1 MKKIIF
7 SLVILL
13 LSIGA
18 FAQQKSKS
26 TKEERK
32 EKKKDR
38 INAMMK
44 LEEEGVITNKKHFVG
59 GIKLTTDGY
68 GGFLEK
74 GIAQSVKR
82 SILFQLDVSERKHP
96 KELKQINQ
104 FNGAGPYVYGKIN
117 FFYPVKLGV
126 QEQFLLG
133 NKGNKNGVSV
143 TANVGGGISLGLL
156 RPYLLGYDSAGSQIF
171 RGLTSNKYDSTRF
184 LTFDPISGPSLGT
197 GFNKLK
203 VTPGAYAKASLRF
216 DYGKYNEV
224 VSGLEVGVVG
234 EFYSKKIPQMVYSKE
249 NNFFFSAYIAL
260 IFGKR
265 K

>member
-1 MKKIIF
+1 MKKLIF
-7 SLVILL
+7 SLVVIS
-13 LSIGA
+13 LSLNVL
-18 FAQQKSKS
+18 AQQKAKS
-26 TKEERK
+26 SKEERK
-32 EKKKDR
+32 EKKKER
-38 INAMMK
+38 IANMIK

-74 GIAQSVKR
+74 GMAQSVKR
-82 SILFQLDVSERKHP
+82 SILFQVDISERKHP
-96 KELKQINQ
+96 KEVKQFNGN
-104 FNGAGPYVYGKIN
+104 NGAGPYIFGKIN

-143 TANVGGGISLGLL
+143 SCNIGGGISLGFL
-156 RPYLLGYDSAGSQIF
+156 RPYLLSYDSAGFQIY
-171 RGLTSNKYDSTRF
+171 RGLTSDIKDSLRF
-184 LTFDPISGPSLGT
+184 LNDDPIGGPSLGT

-203 VTPGAYAKASLRF
+203 LTPGAYAKAALRF
-216 DYGKYNEV
+216 DYGKYNEMV
-224 VSGLEVGVVG
+224 NGLEVGVVA
-234 EFYSKKIPQMVYSKE
+234 EFYSKKIPQMIYSKE
-249 NNFFFSAYIAL
+249 NNFFFTAYISM